1 MNDSIVTEEE
11 LDALSPEERKIRDW
25 RYGQLLELGLSEA
38 HAELLADV
46 GTDLGFVR
54 RLIGMGCTPDLA
66 ARIAL

>member
-1 MNDSIVTEEE
+1 MTDSTVTEELEE
-11 LDALSPEERKIRDW
+11 LSAEERKIRDW
-25 RYGQLLELGLSEA
+25 RYDQLLALGLSQA

-54 RLIGMGCTPDLA
+54 RLVAAGCSPDLA